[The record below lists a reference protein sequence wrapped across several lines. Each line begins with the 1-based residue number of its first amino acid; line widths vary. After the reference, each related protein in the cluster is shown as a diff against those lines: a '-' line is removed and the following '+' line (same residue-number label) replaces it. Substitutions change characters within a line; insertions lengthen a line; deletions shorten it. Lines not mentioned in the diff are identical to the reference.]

1 MVAEAVVLLTTFV
14 DTRSKAAFVIQKSSK
29 LWELTEIVF
38 NPQTRAHFAS
48 TLPVQVQ
55 VLKRDSLR
63 TSPFMAYSLFL
74 KSSSFSPQRD
84 LLLCLTLVG
93 AFMKEETVKQKYWS
107 HVLEPLQVSFKAVVD
122 RIPTPD
128 KAQAGKDEEDEKVNN
143 EIECGVCQ
151 LNSMF
156 GFFLPAY
163 FKGSR

>member
-1 MVAEAVVLLTTFV
+1 
-14 DTRSKAAFVIQKSSK
+14 
-29 LWELTEIVF
+29 
-38 NPQTRAHFAS
+38 
-48 TLPVQVQ
+48 
-55 VLKRDSLR
+55 
-63 TSPFMAYSLFL
+63 
-74 KSSSFSPQRD
+74 
-84 LLLCLTLVG
+84 
-93 AFMKEETVKQKYWS
+93 MKEETVKQKYWS

-143 EIECGVCQ
+143 ESECGVCQ